1 MDEPPTLVHLL
12 SISQRALARSRGA
25 SRCSI
30 YTHDNP
36 DPDALAAALGL
47 QRLAEHE
54 LGVSVTLATAASSA
68 ARRTAPWSRT

>member
-1 MDEPPTLVHLL
+1 MDEPPSPAFDLD
-12 SISQRALARSRGA
+12 RALAGLAGRQSLL
-25 SRCSI
+25 I

-54 LGVSVTLATAASSA
+54 LGVDGDAHLRRHRRAAP
-68 ARRTAPWSRT
+68 RTARWSRT